1 MQKKALSWMLAELS
15 KGRANEVYLIDGVYS
30 SYVLCEPITR
40 HFYRLHCYHCS
51 NCTFL

>member
-40 HFYRLHCYHCS
+40 HFIGYIATIAT
-51 NCTFL
+51 CTFL